1 MSGDGSEKPVEHRGP
16 MVRLERKQRIT
27 ESTEREMSHRRKAKG
42 RAMRI
47 RMMVAC
53 GVVLMSLWA
62 VGVPARQQQGDKPAA
77 QGETAA
83 PKPGPEMEKLKFLL
97 GKWNATVTY
106 EKTPLF
112 PQGGEARGPYTAKL
126 GPGGFSVIA
135 DFEGTGGPEGAFQGH
150 EIITWDP
157 QENGYKRYT
166 FGNSFPG
173 AFVSNGHWEGQK
185 LVFEGDLE
193 FGGAKFHFRNELTRE
208 AGGAVTIKESYK
220 TGDAPTMLM
229 ATTRA
234 IKGGSMGRPVVHFEI
249 GGRDI
254 AKTQEFYAKLFDWKI
269 TPMGPAA
276 MIDTGEGIPGHITAL
291 GHEPNHYT
299 IFYVDVDD
307 VAAYLEKVKGLGGKT
322 LVPPVEIPTGTFA
335 WFMDP
340 EGNTIGLWKSKK

>member
-1 MSGDGSEKPVEHRGP
+1 MRKRLMSV
-16 MVRLERKQRIT
+16 
-27 ESTEREMSHRRKAKG
+27 
-42 RAMRI
+42 
-47 RMMVAC
+47 C

-62 VGVPARQQQGDKPAA
+62 GGIPARQQQGDKPAA
-77 QGETAA
+77 QMEMAA

-112 PQGGEARGPYTAKL
+112 PQGGEAKGPYEAKF

-150 EIITWDP
+150 EIISWDP
-157 QENGYKRYT
+157 TENGYKRYT

-173 AFVSNGHWEGQK
+173 AFVSNGHWEVEK
-185 LVFEGDLE
+185 LIFQGEFD

-208 AGGAVTIKESYK
+208 AGGGVTIKESYQ
-220 TGDAPTMLM
+220 TGDAPMLLM

-234 IKGGSMGRPVVHFEI
+234 VKVVKTQKSDEGREKMGHPVVHFEI

-299 IFYVDVDD
+299 IFYVEVDD

-322 LVPPVEIPTGTFA
+322 LVPPVTIPTGTFA
-335 WFMDP
+335 WFQDP
-340 EGNTIGLWKSKK
+340 EGNTVGLWKTKK